1 MGRRV
6 LITGGASG
14 IGAAC
19 VQRFQRDGCS
29 VAVLD
34 RDQEALAASPA
45 EFGTTCDV
53 SDPDSLG
60 AAVDEAAA
68 ALGGLDVAVAAAG
81 IAGRGTV
88 ADTDPAEWDRV
99 LEVNL
104 RGVYLTGRAVIPH
117 LRAAGGGAIVNIAS
131 QLGLVGVANAAAYC
145 ASKGAVISLTRA
157 MAIDHGAEGIRVNCV
172 CPGPTDTPL
181 LVPYFGAAADP
192 AAERKVYEAMQ
203 LHSRL
208 VTAEEVAGAVAYLA
222 EPGSSSTMGTA
233 LVVDGGYV
241 IR

>member
-19 VQRFQRDGCS
+19 VRRFQADGCS

-34 RDQEALAASPA
+34 RDADSLATSPAEVAVRCDVTDAEALA
-45 EFGTTCDV
+45 
-53 SDPDSLG
+53 
-60 AAVDEAAA
+60 AAVDEAAG

-99 LEVNL
+99 LGVNL

-145 ASKGAVISLTRA
+145 ASKGAVVQLTRA
-157 MAIDHGAEGIRVNCV
+157 MAVDHGPEGIRVNCV

-181 LVPYFGAAADP
+181 LEPYFGAASDP
-192 AAERKVYEAMQ
+192 AAERKAYEAMQ
-203 LHSRL
+203 LHARL
-208 VTAEEVAGAVAYLA
+208 VTAEEIADAVAYLA
-222 EPGSSSTMGTA
+222 APGSSSTMGAA
-233 LVVDGGYV
+233 LVVDGGYS

>member
-1 MGRRV
+1 
-6 LITGGASG
+6 
-14 IGAAC
+14 
-19 VQRFQRDGCS
+19 
-29 VAVLD
+29 
-34 RDQEALAASPA
+34 
-45 EFGTTCDV
+45 V

-99 LEVNL
+99 LDVNL